1 MPELPEVET
10 VKNAIADA
18 AMGGVMTSIWTS
30 GQKMR
35 WPIPENIADAL
46 THGSIIG
53 LRRRGK
59 YIIMEIAQ
67 NNNAQYAMI
76 IHLGM
81 SGSVRIYP
89 EKLFEQSKK
98 HDHLMMVVESKEKVN
113 TLVLNDPRRFGGIQI
128 TPYGEDEA
136 HPLLK
141 NMGVE
146 PLGNALSADVM
157 AEAFKGKTAP
167 IKSALLDQRIIAG
180 IGNIY
185 ASEALYLAKISP
197 KQQAKNVNHRKLE
210 ALNESIRSV
219 LSKAIEAGGT
229 SLRDHIQ
236 PGGEIGYFAQQLNV
250 YGREG
255 EDCPACA
262 KPIKMIRQTGRA
274 SFYCSSCQR

>member
-18 AMGGVMTSIWTS
+18 ALGGIVTSVWTS

-35 WPIPENIADAL
+35 WPMPENISKVITKAE
-46 THGSIIG
+46 IIG
-53 LRRRGK
+53 LKRRGK
-59 YIIMEIAQ
+59 YIIMDLAKGNQ
-67 NNNAQYAMI
+67 AQYAMI

-81 SGSVRIYP
+81 SGSMRIYP
-89 EKLFEQSKK
+89 KALTEQEKK
-98 HDHLMMVVESKEKVN
+98 HDHLVAVVEQNGQAQS
-113 TLVLNDPRRFGGIQI
+113 LVLNDPRRFGGVQI
-128 TPYGEDEA
+128 TPYGEDEN

-146 PLGNALSADVM
+146 PLGNALSAAYM
-157 AEAFKGKTAP
+157 AEAFAGKTAP
-167 IKSALLDQRIIAG
+167 IKSALLDQRVIAG

-185 ASEALYLAKISP
+185 ASEALFLAKISP
-197 KQQAKNVNHRKLE
+197 KRLAKNVSMAKLE
-210 ALNESIRSV
+210 VLNETIRAV
-219 LSKAIEAGGT
+219 LTKAIEAGGT

-255 EDCPACA
+255 EDCHECG

>member
-10 VKNAIADA
+10 VKNAIAEA
-18 AMGGVMTSIWTS
+18 AEGGVLSSLWTS

-35 WPIPENIADAL
+35 WPIPKDIAEML
-46 THGSIIG
+46 THGKVIG

-89 EKLFEQSKK
+89 EKLTGQSKK
-98 HDHLMMVVESKEKVN
+98 HDHLMMMVETNGKAE

-128 TPYGEDEA
+128 TPYGEDEN

-141 NMGVE
+141 NMGIE
-146 PLGNALSADVM
+146 PLGNELSADYM
-157 AEAFKGKTAP
+157 ADAFEGKTAP
-167 IKSALLDQRIIAG
+167 VKSVLLDQRIIAG

-197 KQQAKNVNHRKLE
+197 KRQAKNVSYAKLE

-219 LSKAIEAGGT
+219 LAKAIEAGGT
-229 SLRDHIQ
+229 SLRDHVQ

-255 EDCPACA
+255 EACPECA

>member
-18 AMGGVMTSIWTS
+18 ALGGIVTSVWTS

-35 WPIPENIADAL
+35 WPMPENISTVL
-46 THGSIIG
+46 TKAEIIG
-53 LRRRGK
+53 LKRRGK
-59 YIIMEIAQ
+59 YIIMDLAKGNQ
-67 NNNAQYAMI
+67 AQYAMI

-81 SGSVRIYP
+81 SGSMRIYP
-89 EKLFEQSKK
+89 KALTEQEKK
-98 HDHLMMVVESKEKVN
+98 HDHLVAVVEQNGQAQS
-113 TLVLNDPRRFGGIQI
+113 LVLNDPRRFGGVQI
-128 TPYGEDEA
+128 TPYGEDEN

-146 PLGNALSADVM
+146 PLGNALSAAYM
-157 AEAFKGKTAP
+157 AEAFAGKTAP
-167 IKSALLDQRIIAG
+167 IKSALLDQRVIAG

-185 ASEALYLAKISP
+185 ASEALFLAKISP
-197 KQQAKNVNHRKLE
+197 KRQAKNVSMAKLE
-210 ALNESIRSV
+210 VLNETIRAV
-219 LSKAIEAGGT
+219 LTKAIEAGGT

-255 EDCPACA
+255 EDCHECG

>member
-18 AMGGVMTSIWTS
+18 ALGGIVTSVWTS

-35 WPIPENIADAL
+35 WPMPENISTVL
-46 THGSIIG
+46 TKAEIIG
-53 LRRRGK
+53 LKRRGK
-59 YIIMEIAQ
+59 YIIMDLAKGNQ
-67 NNNAQYAMI
+67 AQYAMI

-89 EKLFEQSKK
+89 KALTEQEKK
-98 HDHLMMVVESKEKVN
+98 HDHLVAVVEQNGQAQS
-113 TLVLNDPRRFGGIQI
+113 LVLNDPRRFGGVQI
-128 TPYGEDEA
+128 TPYGEDEN
-136 HPLLK
+136 HTLLK

-146 PLGNALSADVM
+146 PLGNALSAAYM
-157 AEAFKGKTAP
+157 AEAFAGKTAP
-167 IKSALLDQRIIAG
+167 IKSALLDQRVIAG

-197 KQQAKNVNHRKLE
+197 KRLAKNVSMAKLE
-210 ALNESIRSV
+210 VLNETIRAV
-219 LSKAIEAGGT
+219 LTKAIEAGGT

-255 EDCPACA
+255 EDCPECG

>member
-10 VKNAIADA
+10 VKNAIAEVA
-18 AMGGVMTSIWTS
+18 EGGVVTSIWSS

-35 WPIPENIADAL
+35 WPIPENISDLL
-46 THGSIIG
+46 THGTILG

-59 YIIMEIAQ
+59 YIVMEIAQ

-89 EKLFEQSKK
+89 EKLIGQSKK
-98 HDHLMMVVESKEKVN
+98 HDHLMMVVEINGKTN

-128 TPYGEDEA
+128 TPYGEDEN

-141 NMGVE
+141 NMGIE
-146 PLGNALSADVM
+146 PLGNELSADYM
-157 AEAFKGKTAP
+157 ADAFQAKTAP
-167 IKSALLDQRIIAG
+167 IKSALLDQHIIAG

-185 ASEALYLAKISP
+185 ASEALYLANISP
-197 KQQAKNVNHRKLE
+197 KRQAKNISLTKLE

-219 LSKAIEAGGT
+219 LAKAIEAGGT
-229 SLRDHIQ
+229 SLRDHVQ

-255 EDCPACA
+255 EACPKCA

-274 SFYCSSCQR
+274 SFYCSTCQR

>member
-10 VKNAIADA
+10 VKNAIAEA
-18 AMGGVMTSIWTS
+18 AEGGVVTSIWSS

-35 WPIPENIADAL
+35 WPIPENISEML
-46 THGSIIG
+46 THGRVIG

-67 NNNAQYAMI
+67 NNKAQYAMI

-89 EKLFEQSKK
+89 EKLSGQNKK
-98 HDHLMMVVESKEKVN
+98 HDHLMMVVEDNDHVN

-128 TPYGEDEA
+128 TPYGEDES

-141 NMGVE
+141 TMGIE
-146 PLGNALSADVM
+146 PLGNELSADFM
-157 AEAFKGKTAP
+157 AEAFHGKTAP

-185 ASEALYLAKISP
+185 ASEALFLAKISP
-197 KQQAKNVNHRKLE
+197 KRQAKNVSLAKLE
-210 ALNESIRSV
+210 SLNESIRSV
-219 LSKAIEAGGT
+219 LAKAIKAGGT
-229 SLRDHIQ
+229 SLRDHVQ

-250 YGREG
+250 YGKEG
-255 EDCPACA
+255 KACPECA

>member
-18 AMGGVMTSIWTS
+18 ALGGIVTSVWTS

-35 WPIPENIADAL
+35 WPMPENISKVITKAE
-46 THGSIIG
+46 IIG
-53 LRRRGK
+53 LKRRGK
-59 YIIMEIAQ
+59 YIIMDLAKGNQ
-67 NNNAQYAMI
+67 AQYAMI

-81 SGSVRIYP
+81 SGSMRIYP
-89 EKLFEQSKK
+89 KALTEQEKK
-98 HDHLMMVVESKEKVN
+98 HDHLVAVVEQNGQAQS
-113 TLVLNDPRRFGGIQI
+113 LVLNDPRRFGGVQI
-128 TPYGEDEA
+128 TPYGEDEN

-146 PLGNALSADVM
+146 PLGNALSAAYM
-157 AEAFKGKTAP
+157 AEAFAGKTAP
-167 IKSALLDQRIIAG
+167 IKSALLDQRVIAG

-185 ASEALYLAKISP
+185 ASEALFLAKISP
-197 KQQAKNVNHRKLE
+197 KRQAKNVSMAKLE
-210 ALNESIRSV
+210 VLNETIRAV
-219 LSKAIEAGGT
+219 LTKAIEAGGT

-255 EDCPACA
+255 EDCHECG